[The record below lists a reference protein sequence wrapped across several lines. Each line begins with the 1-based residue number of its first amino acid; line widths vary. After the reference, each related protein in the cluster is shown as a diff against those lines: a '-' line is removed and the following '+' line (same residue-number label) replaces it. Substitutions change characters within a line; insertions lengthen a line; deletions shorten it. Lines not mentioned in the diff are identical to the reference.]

1 MSHHPVEPSPSDKAP
16 ALLPVEQALAQMH
29 ASLTCRQKV
38 QKVALESALGAVLAE
53 DVIAELNIPP
63 HDNSSMDGYAVRA
76 ADLQTTDSLT
86 LTGSSFAGAPFRGEL
101 LAGETVRIMTGAVIP
116 TGADAVV
123 MQEQVQASDTNIRF
137 LSTPDTGSNIRRAG
151 EDIRQGQVLLAKGH
165 LIRAVDL
172 GLLASLGIAEV
183 SIYTPL
189 KVAIM
194 SSGDELV
201 APGGKLKEG
210 QIFDSN
216 RAVLR
221 AQLNQLGIEVL
232 DLGIVPDSKQAL
244 RLALS
249 QAAAECDVLISSGGV
264 SVGEA
269 DFTKDILAELGQI
282 GFWKLAIKPGKPFA
296 FGNLGECVFFGLPG
310 NPVSAYVTFDQLVRP
325 ALATLRGQTQALQ
338 VRLLAKAADNLKKR
352 PGRMD
357 LQRGW
362 YWQDENGQL
371 LVKSTGNQGSG
382 VLTSIANANCYI
394 VLEQQRG
401 YVTTGEQ
408 VSIQPF

>member
-1 MSHHPVEPSPSDKAP
+1 MSHHPVKPSPCDQAP

-29 ASLTCRQKV
+29 AALTCRQQV
-38 QKVALESALGAVLAE
+38 LKVALDCALGAVLAE

-63 HDNSSMDGYAVRA
+63 YDNSSMDGYAVRA
-76 ADLQTTDSLT
+76 ADLQTTDSLK
-86 LTGSSFAGAPFRGEL
+86 LIGSSFAGAPFKGKLR
-101 LAGETVRIMTGAVIP
+101 AGETLRIMTGAVIP
-116 TGADAVV
+116 SGADAVV

-137 LSTPDTGSNIRRAG
+137 LTTPDSGSNIRSAG

-201 APGGKLKEG
+201 APGGKLKDG

-221 AQLNQLGIEVL
+221 AQLSQLGIEVL
-232 DLGIVPDSKQAL
+232 DLGIVRDNKQAL

-325 ALATLRGQTQALQ
+325 ALATLSGQTQTPG